1 MEPGCGNRTG
11 GLWYKNTGAVT
22 TSPSRLLRDHAST
35 EITGGSRLHLLVG
48 VRVLGLTSSSA
59 SLFSIVLMLLG
70 AVIRVSYA

>member
-35 EITGGSRLHLLVG
+35 EITGGCRFHLLVG
-48 VRVLGLTSSSA
+48 VRCVRFDKFEHLITA
-59 SLFSIVLMLLG
+59 YLL
-70 AVIRVSYA
+70 Y